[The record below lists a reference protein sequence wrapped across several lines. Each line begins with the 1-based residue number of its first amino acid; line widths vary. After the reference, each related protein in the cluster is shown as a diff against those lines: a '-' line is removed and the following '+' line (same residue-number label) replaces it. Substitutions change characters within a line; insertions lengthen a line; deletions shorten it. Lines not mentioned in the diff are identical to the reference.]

1 MNLPLLSTLT
11 YLLDL
16 ALPPRKTER
25 TVRTLSLETLSM
37 LASPDGTLPYHEPR
51 ITALVWEIKYKRS
64 GEALRLA
71 GEFLA
76 QAALGIAEECL
87 SKPILV
93 PVPMHAARK
102 KERGY
107 NQTELLCEATLRAA
121 PHSFGYAPEALVRV
135 RHTRPQQ
142 GLPRH
147 RRIKNILGAIEVSR
161 AEKIKGKVC
170 IVVDDV
176 STTGATAHET
186 KRALLQGGASEVH
199 ILTLAHS

>member
-1 MNLPLLSTLT
+1 MNLPSLSTLSI
-11 YLLDL
+11 LLDL
-16 ALPPRKTER
+16 ALPPRRTER
-25 TVRTLSLETLSM
+25 IVRTISAGTLSM
-37 LASPDGTLPYHEPR
+37 LASPQGTLPYHEPR
-51 ITALVWEIKYKRS
+51 VTALIWELKYKRS
-64 GEALRLA
+64 AEALRLA
-71 GEFLA
+71 GGFLA
-76 QAALGIAEECL
+76 EQALGIAEESL
-87 SKPILV
+87 AKPTLV
-93 PVPMHAARK
+93 PVPMHALRK

-107 NQTELLCEATLRAA
+107 NQTELLCEAMMKAT
-121 PHSFGYAPEALVRV
+121 PDSFSYAPDSLVRV

-161 AEKIKGKVC
+161 AEEILGKLC

-186 KRALLQGGASEVH
+186 KRVLLDGGAKEVY